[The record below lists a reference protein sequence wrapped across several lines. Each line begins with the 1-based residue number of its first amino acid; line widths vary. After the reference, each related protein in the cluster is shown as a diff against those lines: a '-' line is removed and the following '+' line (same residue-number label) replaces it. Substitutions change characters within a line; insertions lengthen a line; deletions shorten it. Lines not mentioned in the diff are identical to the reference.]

1 MLYEFIVCRRSKCVL
16 SSLLRWRGQYAKV
29 QKGAEFIPSSDH
41 LYLFDLASRANKTMF
56 AITEAILVGS
66 CYYGVI
72 YCWEASSVQVGRF
85 TVGNEKIGISNA
97 AFGGGQV
104 TESENFCFR
113 LSPFFLSSF
122 SPPHSLP
129 WPSLNPS
136 LLK

>member
-1 MLYEFIVCRRSKCVL
+1 MCSVEPIALERD
-16 SSLLRWRGQYAKV
+16 QYAKA
-29 QKGAEFIPSSDH
+29 QKRRSYPPSSDL
-41 LYLFDLASRANKTMF
+41 LYLFAREARSNKAVF
-56 AITEAILVGS
+56 AITEVKLVVP

-72 YCWEASSVQVGRF
+72 YAERHHPCKLRGLLLATKRSVFQ
-85 TVGNEKIGISNA
+85 TPL
-97 AFGGGQV
+97 FGGGQV

-113 LSPFFLSSF
+113 LSTLFLSSF